1 MSFHSVDSL
10 TLEEG
15 AQRGCGVPV
24 LGEAQ
29 HLAKL
34 SHCQPS
40 LVGSAVTR
48 RLEWMIS
55 VALCLPKSLRDPIL

>member
-1 MSFHSVDSL
+1 MDSL

-15 AQRGCGVPV
+15 AQRGCGGC
-24 LGEAQ
+24 LD
-29 HLAKL
+29 LAKL
-34 SHCQPS
+34 SHRQPS